1 MLLLAVSAQKWAVVV
16 EHNMKLFEVA
26 PDFVKGEEAFL
37 MTILQYLESKT
48 KPGEK
53 IPMANIVR
61 LMSNAGYQFNFDI
74 LQDMM
79 ADKENTGIKDMIS
92 NANQDSITIG
102 KKSPAD
108 DESLDDNNAEEKTV
122 DQMASR
128 ASQATAAPQF

>member
-1 MLLLAVSAQKWAVVV
+1 MQQMLRLVELALKWAVVA

-53 IPMANIVR
+53 IPMANIAR
-61 LMSNAGYQFNFDI
+61 LMNNAGYQFNFDI

-79 ADKENTGIKDMIS
+79 ADEENTGLKDMIGD
-92 NANQDSITIG
+92 ANQDSITLG

-122 DQMASR
+122 DQMASN
-128 ASQATAAPQF
+128 AAKF

>member
-1 MLLLAVSAQKWAVVV
+1 MLRLVELALKWAVVA

-53 IPMANIVR
+53 IPMANIAR
-61 LMSNAGYQFNFDI
+61 LMNNAGYQFNFDI

-79 ADKENTGIKDMIS
+79 ADEENTGLKDMIGD
-92 NANQDSITIG
+92 ANQDSITLG

-122 DQMASR
+122 DQMASN
-128 ASQATAAPQF
+128 AAKF

>member
-1 MLLLAVSAQKWAVVV
+1 MLLLAELALKWAVVA

-26 PDFVKGEEAFL
+26 PDFVKGEQAFL
-37 MTILQYLESKT
+37 MTILQYLQSKA

-53 IPMANIVR
+53 IPMANIAR
-61 LMSNAGYQFNFDI
+61 LMNNAGYQFNFDI

-79 ADKENTGIKDMIS
+79 ADEENTGLKDMIGD
-92 NANQDSITIG
+92 ANQDSITLG

-122 DQMASR
+122 DQMASN
-128 ASQATAAPQF
+128 AAKF

>member
-1 MLLLAVSAQKWAVVV
+1 MQQMLRLVELALKWVVV
-16 EHNMKLFEVA
+16 AEHNMKLFEVA

-53 IPMANIVR
+53 IPMANIAR
-61 LMSNAGYQFNFDI
+61 LMNNAGYQFNFDI

-79 ADKENTGIKDMIS
+79 ADEENTGLKDMIGD
-92 NANQDSITIG
+92 ANQDSITLG

-122 DQMASR
+122 DQMASN
-128 ASQATAAPQF
+128 AAKF